1 MSATAAAF
9 GVGRHRP
16 EGTLCEAAPSA
27 TALEGDRPRLHIT
40 SELHC
45 EAELRKV
52 ESLLQRGHVD
62 VAYRRARAL
71 YDAEF
76 ELPPPLLA
84 RVQFALAT
92 ACVALADGDGSSSG
106 TSGGSS
112 SIGGGVGGASAVGKL
127 NVEKHARSRLAQAE
141 RLFGACA
148 ATLESSA
155 LAPVGSIAEP
165 TLVPCLLNRGI
176 ALSRLGRFRAA
187 VKVLERA
194 RAVCGGLLGG
204 GAAILRGRV
213 LLALAAATLGTATLS
228 SGGGSP
234 NAQADAETLY
244 REALGAAEAEE
255 RSANGWSV
263 NVLEQWQ
270 SGSGQPPFVRRPQPA
285 RAALA
290 ALLQARGEHFEAMKL
305 LATQRAGLRAKVQRE
320 GPGSRAAAELSFVAG
335 RLAISAY
342 AVHKDSVASAAL
354 KEAARLTLL
363 SPLQGG
369 GGESRGTA
377 NEAVTEAWID
387 DAVGDDPLGH
397 ALELT
402 KALRSRGVLD
412 RARGSIHSGAPP
424 PGSTSHSTMLS
435 TWDLHGTTGGSALA
449 EASHI

>member
-1 MSATAAAF
+1 M
-9 GVGRHRP
+9 
-16 EGTLCEAAPSA
+16 
-27 TALEGDRPRLHIT
+27 
-40 SELHC
+40 
-45 EAELRKV
+45 
-52 ESLLQRGHVD
+52 
-62 VAYRRARAL
+62 
-71 YDAEF
+71 
-76 ELPPPLLA
+76 
-84 RVQFALAT
+84 
-92 ACVALADGDGSSSG
+92 
-106 TSGGSS
+106 
-112 SIGGGVGGASAVGKL
+112 
-127 NVEKHARSRLAQAE
+127 
-141 RLFGACA
+141 
-148 ATLESSA
+148 
-155 LAPVGSIAEP
+155 
-165 TLVPCLLNRGI
+165 PCLLNRGI

-305 LATQRAGLRAKVQRE
+305 LATQRAGLRKVQRE

-363 SPLQGG
+363 SPLQGEG
-369 GGESRGTA
+369 GA